1 MGRLFVFICPPRR
14 IRTSDRL
21 LKRQLLYRA
30 ELWAGLLVENK
41 AKKERCKVYNGKS
54 NAQKPAPEKRREME
68 IRRTKIR
75 NP

>member
-1 MGRLFVFICPPRR
+1 
-14 IRTSDRL
+14 
-21 LKRQLLYRA
+21 
-30 ELWAGLLVENK
+30 LLVENK